1 MARKSEPKRKTA
13 CDWPTFSF
21 IPALIGQLCY
31 RPTFPFPSRWLVI
44 YIRAR
49 HKRLLY
55 CHWHVLIGFPW
66 FFFYVFYWVLLGCTL
81 FVFYKL
87 GLKWVFSQCYLV
99 LLGFTGSYWSSALFY
114 LISFGFSGTW
124 FGLTLLNITEMLICT
139 CLCSIAFTGFYW
151 LERNGM
157 VLKKKKNVFSLCVK
171 AFSGLVRNQ

>member
-99 LLGFTGSYWSSALFY
+99 LLGFNGFYWVLLGFTGFY
-114 LISFGFSGTW
+114 RV
-124 FGLTLLNITEMLICT
+124 LLG
-139 CLCSIAFTGFYW
+139 FTGFYW
-151 LERNGM
+151 TLNGFNWTLNGINCDLLGFTGFYW
-157 VLKKKKNVFSLCVK
+157 VLLGFT
-171 AFSGLVRNQ
+171 GL